1 MTKRQIPDVI
11 QEANVYINGQ
21 GYLGVTKNLKVPTL
35 EFETVEAKGALSTN
49 YTTGMLKATELE
61 FKISKVDKNQF
72 VAIGLN
78 SFTDRIPFLFKAS
91 IFRSGK
97 GDPVPF
103 SMAATGDIISLEVS
117 EFESG
122 KEVEV
127 SLKLSAHFLDIN
139 IDNVPMAV
147 KDVENMICLISG
159 VDYMAKVR
167 SNLGE

>member
-1 MTKRQIPDVI
+1 MVKRQIPQVI
-11 QEANVYINGQ
+11 QEASVFINGQ

-35 EFETVEAKGALSTN
+35 EFETVEAKGALSAN
-49 YTTGMLKATELE
+49 YSTGMLKATELE
-61 FKISKVDKNQF
+61 FKISKIDKNQF
-72 VAIGLN
+72 VALGLN
-78 SFTDRIPFLFKAS
+78 AFSNRVPFLFKAS
-91 IFRSGK
+91 VFTSGK
-97 GDPVPF
+97 GSPVPF
-103 SMAATGDIISLEVS
+103 SMAATGDFISYDVS

-127 SLKLSAHFLDIN
+127 SIKLAAHFLDIN
-139 IDNVPMAV
+139 IDNVPMVV